1 MVPFTNGWVTVVVF
15 LLAMCRRIKSGLGG
29 MDRASA
35 IKTKVSGLSNP
46 RLRLA
51 VLAAPRRCWPV
62 QKNVANNEVD
72 DIKR

>member
-1 MVPFTNGWVTVVVF
+1 
-15 LLAMCRRIKSGLGG
+15 

-51 VLAAPRRCWPV
+51 VLAALRRCRPA